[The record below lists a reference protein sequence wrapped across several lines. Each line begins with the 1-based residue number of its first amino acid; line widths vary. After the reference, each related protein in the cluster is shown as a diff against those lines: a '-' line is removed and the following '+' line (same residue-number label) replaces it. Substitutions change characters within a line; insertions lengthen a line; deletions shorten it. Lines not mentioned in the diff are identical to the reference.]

1 MKSANLIN
9 AVTNYGIIVKLL
21 LTAVLIIAGHSQ
33 CKVIPSKLHLLSESQ
48 CALPIH
54 FLCHPAP

>member
-1 MKSANLIN
+1 MKCANLIT
-9 AVTNYGIIVKLL
+9 AVTNYSIIVKLL
-21 LTAVLIIAGHSQ
+21 LTAVLIIAGSSQ
-33 CKVIPSKLHLLSESQ
+33 CAVIPSKLHILFLSQ

>member
-1 MKSANLIN
+1 MKSANLII
-9 AVTNYGIIVKLL
+9 AVTNYSMIVKLL
-21 LTAVLIIAGHSQ
+21 LTAVLIIAGSSQ
-33 CKVIPSKLHLLSESQ
+33 YVVIHSKLHILFQSL